1 MKADVYDAGQALAVP
16 TLVKSGKR
24 SPQKPKASERKVSEG
39 WLLTAGLI
47 LLSFIPVVAGAFRL
61 TTLAGGAAI
70 TPDNA
75 RFFASPLPVIV
86 HIISAST
93 FAILGAFQFATGFRR
108 RFPGWHRAAGK
119 LVVVCGLLVGLS
131 GLWMTLFY
139 YPRPAGSGDLL
150 VVFRLLFGSAMIAS
164 IILGFAAIR
173 KGKVN
178 RHRAWM
184 LRAYAIG
191 LGAGTQAL
199 TQMAGSIVINVPTE
213 LSTALLMGAGWVIN
227 LAVAEW
233 AIRKHTTP
241 HTRAAT
247 VVVSQPQ

>member
-1 MKADVYDAGQALAVP
+1 MNANVYNADRPLTKP
-16 TLVKSGKR
+16 
-24 SPQKPKASERKVSEG
+24 PQKPRASARKVSEG
-39 WLLTAGLI
+39 WLVTAGLI

-61 TTLAGGAAI
+61 NMLAGGEAI
-70 TPDNA
+70 TSDNA
-75 RFFASPLPVIV
+75 RFIASPLPVIV

-108 RFPGWHRAAGK
+108 RFPGWHRAVGK

-139 YPRPAGSGDLL
+139 YPRPADSGVLL
-150 VVFRLLFGSAMIAS
+150 VVFRLFFGSTMLVS
-164 IILGFAAIR
+164 IVRGFVVIR
-173 KGKVN
+173 RGKVN
-178 RHRAWM
+178 QHRAWM

-199 TQMAGSIVINVPTE
+199 TQMIGSIFISVPTE

-233 AIRKHTTP
+233 AIRKHMASP
-241 HTRAAT
+241 ARVVAA
-247 VVVSQPQ
+247 VVSQLP